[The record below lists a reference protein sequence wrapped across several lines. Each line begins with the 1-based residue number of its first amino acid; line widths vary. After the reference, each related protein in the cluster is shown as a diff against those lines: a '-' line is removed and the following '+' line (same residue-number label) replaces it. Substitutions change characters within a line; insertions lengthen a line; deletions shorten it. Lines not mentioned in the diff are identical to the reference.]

1 MLEPFD
7 VAPRLAAL
15 IAHFDDL
22 NRAHEAVLKAQRQ
35 VALLQPL
42 VSVERRDLALAVGR
56 FGRAAGLYNLLSQCE
71 DFGLGEEEARSLIDG
86 MLAVVRGWREFFTER
101 GVDAM
106 GIKML
111 EQAMLPECFFRRE
124 PPEAV

>member
-1 MLEPFD
+1 
-7 VAPRLAAL
+7 
-15 IAHFDDL
+15 
-22 NRAHEAVLKAQRQ
+22 
-35 VALLQPL
+35 
-42 VSVERRDLALAVGR
+42 
-56 FGRAAGLYNLLSQCE
+56 
-71 DFGLGEEEARSLIDG
+71 

-106 GIKML
+106 GIEML